1 MNLDSLDLFW
11 QALAGLIVVVGPWKA
26 GIVFAER
33 TAPLA
38 QPARRRT
45 ALYTVAIATVAGLV
59 FIFVGE
65 PLVELFHISEGAFLI
80 GAGLI
85 VVVFSLSL
93 VISDEREDEPRE
105 EAFDNEPRRALRLA
119 VYPLSVPLV
128 ITPPGIASL
137 IALGVLAHVNDENLF
152 SIVGAFLI
160 VMGVNLVI
168 FLIESRYEQVLHP
181 AVYQV
186 AGRLLGVLL
195 VAFGVSIGLDGL
207 AELKIID
214 L

>member
-1 MNLDSLDLFW
+1 MNLDSVDLFW

-33 TAPLA
+33 TGPLA
-38 QPARRRT
+38 RPDRLRT

-59 FIFVGE
+59 FIIVGE
-65 PLVELFHISEGAFLI
+65 PLVDLFHISEGAFLI

-85 VVVFSLSL
+85 VVVFSISL
-93 VISDEREDEPRE
+93 VISDERPDDPGG
-105 EAFDNEPRRALRLA
+105 EASKDSGEALRLA

-137 IALGVLAHVNDENLF
+137 IALGVLAHVNDESLF
-152 SIVGAFLI
+152 AIIAAFIV
-160 VMGVNLVI
+160 VMGINLVV

-207 AELKIID
+207 AQLKIID